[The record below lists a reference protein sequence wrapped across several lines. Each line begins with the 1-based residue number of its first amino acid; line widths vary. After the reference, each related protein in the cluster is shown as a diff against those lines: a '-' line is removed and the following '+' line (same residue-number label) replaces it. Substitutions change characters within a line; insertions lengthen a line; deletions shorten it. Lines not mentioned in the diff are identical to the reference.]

1 MKSEN
6 TAEIYALQTR
16 QGSKLMKMVNTMKLC
31 PMTPHWNWIP
41 AVLAV
46 ACGSGWLSHAQAQGK
61 NQESSV
67 QQKKRS
73 KPAKSGKTRAPVA
86 VATEPPI
93 KGLNSYYGRFRTG
106 YEVDTLLRNDPA
118 NTNSPISNQK
128 HKLQFLGILGW
139 GPIRANDLFFNVH
152 YTYRQDWSTNEGQA
166 AQFASRWFSS
176 PSEETFLFRTQDL
189 LRTHELAADLRYL
202 HPYFQA
208 GLFSRLSIG
217 RVGSS
222 LLGADFEEAR
232 TVVKSENFVPYV
244 TFKYGRY
251 YRGQFSLP
259 FRTEI
264 NEDDPRL
271 SNATYSY
278 DGRGRGFL
286 LSYDL
291 NNGFFIPSINS
302 LVFFD
307 LFFHQFKYA
316 SIQNDRSQIGT
327 ALAFDFPVIWRV
339 RAAPKIVY
347 HVSNFV
353 ADRVRI
359 EGFKRRESRES
370 EAVPTLIERQDKFL
384 GSGGS
389 IYVDHESRHRFSA
402 NFLFNMTTST
412 IPEFNIV
419 QEVYTFTYTY
429 SWPRTSLVQK
439 RVQRFQENTFA
450 EEF

>member
-1 MKSEN
+1 MSARLTELG
-6 TAEIYALQTR
+6 I
-16 QGSKLMKMVNTMKLC
+16 KLKKMVKTMKLR
-31 PMTPHWNWIP
+31 PMTPHWKWTP
-41 AVLAV
+41 AVLAL
-46 ACGSGWLSHAQAQGK
+46 ACGSGLPAHALAQGAI
-61 NQESSV
+61 
-67 QQKKRS
+67 QKTPAQKTKRNTTETGGQALA
-73 KPAKSGKTRAPVA
+73 PAARAE
-86 VATEPPI
+86 EPPI
-93 KGLNSYYGRFRTG
+93 KGLDSYYGRFRMG

-118 NTNSPISNQK
+118 NTNSPISDQK
-128 HKLQFLGILGW
+128 HKLQFLGVLGW
-139 GPIRANDLFFNVH
+139 GPIRATDLFFNIH
-152 YTYRQDWSTNEGQA
+152 YTYRQDWSTNQGQA
-166 AQFASRWFSS
+166 AQFADRWFSS
-176 PSEETFLFRTQDL
+176 PKEETFLFRTQDL
-189 LRTHELAADLRYL
+189 LRTHELAADMRYL

-217 RVGSS
+217 RVGSG
-222 LLGADFEEAR
+222 LFGADFEDAR

-251 YRGQFSLP
+251 YRGQFSMP

-307 LFFHQFKYA
+307 LFYHQFKYA

-327 ALAFDFPVIWRV
+327 AFSIDFPVIWRV
-339 RAAPKIVY
+339 RASPKIVY
-347 HVSNFV
+347 HVSDFV

-359 EGFKRRESRES
+359 EGFKRGEEREP
-370 EAVPTLIERQDKFL
+370 EATPTLIERVDKFL

-389 IYVDHESRHRFSA
+389 IYVDYESRHRFAA
-402 NFLFNMTTST
+402 NFLFNMTSST

-419 QEVYTFTYTY
+419 QEIYTFTYTY